1 MTFQVTKG
9 NVRVLEGK
17 KVKGE
22 KTLLEKILAHLAY
35 QGCDAPCH
43 FDYRLFKANWQ
54 RGAPSFV
61 RSLERKLI
69 FILLLIEVEIDF
81 ISVFT
86 IHRPLRA
93 SLWGRLFD

>member
-22 KTLLEKILAHLAY
+22 KTLLDKILAHLAY
-35 QGCDAPCH
+35 QGCDAPSH

-54 RGAPSFV
+54 RGSPSFV

-69 FILLLIEVEIDF
+69 LKGLLTEVEFDF
-81 ISVFT
+81 IFLFT
-86 IHRPLRA
+86 INRPL
-93 SLWGRLFD
+93 GPHC